1 MPQVVASEAY
11 CLENSLH
18 LTRPGFDTFLQS
30 DVSHAPRIVD
40 SKQVK
45 RLYRLQRKPTVN
57 TSLTLDQSEVGYEEA
72 GYFDDV
78 LRRQIKE
85 STSEPTRAV
94 YHRPTDMSD
103 ASLAR
108 FSFGRSRPD
117 PHRLIP
123 SESTTVR
130 KHPAAVSYLR

>member
-1 MPQVVASEAY
+1 MSQVVASEAY

-18 LTRPGFDTFLQS
+18 LTRPGFDAFLRS
-30 DVSHAPRIVD
+30 DANHSPTIVD
-40 SKQVK
+40 PKQVK
-45 RLYRLQRKPTVN
+45 RLYRLQRKPNVN
-57 TSLTLDQSEVGYEEA
+57 TSLTLDQSEVGYEES
-72 GYFDDV
+72 GYFDEV

-85 STSEPTRAV
+85 STSEPTRSV

-103 ASLAR
+103 ASMAR
-108 FSFGRSRPD
+108 FSFGKSRPD

-130 KHPAAVSYLR
+130 KHPAALSYLR